1 MVKLRDFE
9 ELTCDGEFVP
19 WTLLPV
25 PPRVRGPGDGRPRRV
40 VVDTQRLGA
49 NVRPTMDVAGRPED
63 AEYREATS
71 SEDDDAPR
79 KRARYRP
86 PTSAGTAAS
95 DPFSL
100 PPCARCGVAEHR
112 ASACPDFSRDRGAA
126 GLPGS
131 TTADLGHDPRPIG
144 MRDAGVEVYSIAAGP
159 DVLYTAL
166 SVALRSLGGRFSDAA
181 DATRETLAT
190 WVSEN
195 RRAHV
200 GARTLEGWIAADSD
214 RQWRVRD
221 YVTWVRGQVWSGPI
235 ECAAFAASHGV
246 NVHIWRRAPSGS
258 SFLRHAVFEPLDGTA
273 ECAVNLLHTHGRH
286 FDVLVRQP
294 ARRSRS

>member
-9 ELTCDGEFVP
+9 ERTCDGEFVP
-19 WTLLPV
+19 WTSLPV
-25 PPRVRGPGDGRPRRV
+25 PPRVHAPAGRLRTV

-49 NVRPTMDVAGRPED
+49 DVRPTTDVAGRPED

-86 PTSAGTAAS
+86 PTSANTAAS
-95 DPFSL
+95 DPFCL
-100 PPCARCGVAEHR
+100 PPCARCGVAEHG

-126 GLPGS
+126 GVPGS
-131 TTADLGHDPRPIG
+131 STADLGHDPRPIG
-144 MRDAGVEVYSIAAGP
+144 MRDSGVELLPIAAGP

-181 DATRETLAT
+181 DATRETLGA
-190 WVSEN
+190 WVWQN
-195 RRAHV
+195 RHAQC
-200 GARTLEGWIAADSD
+200 GSRTLEGWIAADSD
-214 RQWRVRD
+214 KQWCVREYD
-221 YVTWVRGQVWSGPI
+221 SWIRGPVWAGPI

-246 NVHIWRRAPSGS
+246 NVHIWRRAPGGS
-258 SFLRHAVFEPLDGTA
+258 SFLRHALFEPPAGTA
-273 ECAVNLLHTHGRH
+273 EFTVSLLHTHGRH

-294 ARRSRS
+294 ARRSR